1 MIKDAASDLTRGSL
15 YNKIL
20 IFAVPLIATNLL
32 QVLFNMA
39 DLAVVGQF
47 SGVET
52 AVGSIGSTTM
62 LVHLFTGFLIGTGGG
77 VNAIVAKYFGANDE
91 EGVSNTVHTAA
102 IFSLA
107 MGVGAYVLS
116 LVVALPI
123 LNLIKT
129 KEDLIDGAILYIRIY
144 FIGMPAL
151 AVYNFGNG
159 VLSSVGDTRRPL
171 IFLTISGVCNI
182 LLNIL
187 FVTVFDMDVAGVAIA
202 SVISQYVSAVLIVGA
217 LIKSK
222 DVYGL
227 KLKKLRITL
236 KSLGEINK
244 IGVPAGIQAAMFQV
258 ANLFIQSGVNS
269 FSTELVSGNSAALNA
284 EAFTYSIMTAF
295 YTACSTFV
303 GQNYGAGKKKRILK
317 TYFICSLYS
326 FIVATVLGAVGMAV
340 FGRYFLMIFT
350 DNPAYIDA
358 GMVRMRI
365 MGFSYCWSVFLD
377 CTVAASR
384 GLGKSIWPM
393 FFVVMGSCVF
403 RIIYIYTVFKA
414 FHTPEVLYLLYLI
427 SWLLTAVAEIIYF
440 AVIYKK
446 LTSDF
451 DNEED

>member
-159 VLSSVGDTRRPL
+159 VLSSVGDTRRSL

-244 IGVPAGIQAAMFQV
+244 IGVPAGI
-258 ANLFIQSGVNS
+258 
-269 FSTELVSGNSAALNA
+269 
-284 EAFTYSIMTAF
+284 
-295 YTACSTFV
+295 
-303 GQNYGAGKKKRILK
+303 
-317 TYFICSLYS
+317 
-326 FIVATVLGAVGMAV
+326 
-340 FGRYFLMIFT
+340 
-350 DNPAYIDA
+350 
-358 GMVRMRI
+358 
-365 MGFSYCWSVFLD
+365 
-377 CTVAASR
+377 
-384 GLGKSIWPM
+384 
-393 FFVVMGSCVF
+393 
-403 RIIYIYTVFKA
+403 
-414 FHTPEVLYLLYLI
+414 
-427 SWLLTAVAEIIYF
+427 
-440 AVIYKK
+440 
-446 LTSDF
+446 
-451 DNEED
+451 